1 MSSFNSALPSLGESE
16 LDSDARVALFL
27 DTTTGSDA
35 WRAFKSTVLFTGCV
49 ACFSSSFP
57 QLDLLDAKEGL
68 PFLPFGD
75 FPPFFSLLAFFKSSR
90 GMRAFRSKISYL
102 ACRAA
107 NASSEMSSSE
117 ESSLV
122 LFVVATAAESTLFAR
137 LISSADMVNVVTS
150 LTDGVLMSS
159 CNARSTYFA
168 RITLPTTLLMSNSSA
183 FRIVC
188 FLALLFPVSALVV
201 LLLLSFLPSFPGP
214 PPALLTPYG

>member
-57 QLDLLDAKEGL
+57 ELDLLDAKEGL

-117 ESSLV
+117 ESSV
-122 LFVVATAAESTLFAR
+122 LFVVAPAAGTTFFGGVIYSR
-137 LISSADMVNVVTS
+137 RMVYLLASLSGGVLVRRRVTS
-150 LTDGVLMSS
+150 LDGMK
-159 CNARSTYFA
+159 AAETA
-168 RITLPTTLLMSNSSA
+168 
-183 FRIVC
+183 
-188 FLALLFPVSALVV
+188 
-201 LLLLSFLPSFPGP
+201 
-214 PPALLTPYG
+214 

>member
-1 MSSFNSALPSLGESE
+1 MLELQNYSTFSLFICVWSLVFSSLSLSRLSLLHARKFLTMLVQLSCRRSESRNWIPMRELPFS
-16 LDSDARVALFL
+16 

-57 QLDLLDAKEGL
+57 ELDLLDAKEGL

-107 NASSEMSSSE
+107 NASSEMSSSRIV
-117 ESSLV
+117 SIV
-122 LFVVATAAESTLFAR
+122 CRRRGAESTLFLAPFLR
-137 LISSADMVNVVTS
+137 RHGKRRHFP
-150 LTDGVLMSS
+150 TDGVLMSRK
-159 CNARSTYFA
+159 CARRTSHE
-168 RITLPTTLLMSNSSA
+168 
-183 FRIVC
+183 
-188 FLALLFPVSALVV
+188 
-201 LLLLSFLPSFPGP
+201 
-214 PPALLTPYG
+214 